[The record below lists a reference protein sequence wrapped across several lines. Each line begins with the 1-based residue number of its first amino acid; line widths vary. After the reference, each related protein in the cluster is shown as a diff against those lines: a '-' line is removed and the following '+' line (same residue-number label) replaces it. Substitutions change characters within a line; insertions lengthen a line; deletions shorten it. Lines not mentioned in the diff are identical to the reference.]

1 MKTTLWTLL
10 FLPLLALAQTA
21 PGWDAAR
28 KAIAADYARHQPG
41 AKVLEISGPDKRD
54 AVLIAVRYWGTT
66 LVERADKMRSRD
78 KVWVEYRLV
87 GDRWEL
93 QAVKVYESTALSDI
107 EPPARERA
115 QALFAAAWKDKC
127 EGYEIHGITLDGDP
141 RYQLETTNDP
151 NPKRWYVYRL
161 KVAAKGNG
169 KFRMSEDGASYE
181 NVTQNL
187 LLWNPA
193 DKSWTVE
200 QRQLRCSF
208 TKLK

>member
-1 MKTTLWTLL
+1 MKALWVFLL
-10 FLPLLALAQTA
+10 VPLLSFAQTA
-21 PGWDAAR
+21 TPTWEAAR
-28 KAIAADYARHQPG
+28 AAIEKDYAKGDRG
-41 AKVLEISGPDKRD
+41 GKLVELKGPERRE
-54 AVLIAVRYWGTT
+54 VGLIMVRWHGNA
-66 LVERADKMRSRD
+66 LVERKDGKRTRD
-78 KVWVEYRLV
+78 RVLAEYRLV
-87 GDRWEL
+87 GDVWEL
-93 QAVKVYESTALSDI
+93 ARVHVYESTALSDI
-107 EPPARERA
+107 DPPEKEKA

-127 EGYEIHGITLDGDP
+127 EGYDIQGITLDGEP

-181 NVTQNL
+181 NATQNL
-187 LLWNPA
+187 LLFNPA
-193 DKSWTVE
+193 DKSWSVE

>member
-1 MKTTLWTLL
+1 MKTTLCILL
-10 FLPLLALAQTA
+10 FMPMLAAAQTA
-21 PGWDAAR
+21 PAWEEAR
-28 KAIAADYARHQPG
+28 KAIIADYARHQSG
-41 AKVLEISGPDKRD
+41 ARVVEINGPDKRD
-54 AVLIAVRYWGTT
+54 AILIAVRYWGTA
-66 LVERADKMRSRD
+66 LVERADKTRTRD

-87 GDRWEL
+87 GERWEL
-93 QAVKVYESTALSDI
+93 QTVRVHESTALADI
-107 EPPARERA
+107 EAPARERA

-127 EGYEIHGITLDGDP
+127 EGYDIQGVTLDGEP
-141 RYQLETTNDP
+141 LYQLDTTNDP
-151 NPKRWYVYRL
+151 NPRRWYVYRV

-193 DKSWTVE
+193 DKSWSVE